1 MTIPAAGI
9 TQLGFM
15 TDFDTANRLVLF
27 CQEETALRLTQLEP
41 GAFDYRAANI
51 ETQLYSNA
59 KCLFI
64 VPKKDF
70 MPIPDCNGMVVDF
83 ELYPPE
89 QMAVADAKTF
99 LAMVSYLDYIT
110 YNTYI

>member
-1 MTIPAAGI
+1 M
-9 TQLGFM
+9 
-15 TDFDTANRLVLF
+15 
-27 CQEETALRLTQLEP
+27 TQLEP

-51 ETQLYSNA
+51 ETQLYSDA
-59 KCLFI
+59 KCLFV
-64 VPKKDF
+64 VPKRDF

-89 QMAVADAKTF
+89 QIAVADAKTF

-110 YNTYI
+110 YLLHMTHT